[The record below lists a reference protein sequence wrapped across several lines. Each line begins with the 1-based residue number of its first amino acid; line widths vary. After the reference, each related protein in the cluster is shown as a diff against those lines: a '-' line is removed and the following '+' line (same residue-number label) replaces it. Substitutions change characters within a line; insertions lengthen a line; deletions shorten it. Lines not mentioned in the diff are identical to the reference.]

1 MLHKTYYPYNVI
13 ITCMYNRR
21 ALKYHLS
28 VPQAVRTILASN
40 NLYFQALSS
49 GITNYTAL
57 AQKIKTEVE
66 KITGIEVQIGTIVV
80 AIKRFADTLIKE
92 QEKEDKPNINDRIG
106 GARMSLTGSII
117 DVDFEDREFDEIS
130 NILEEFFEN
139 ESGSYNIFQTNKQLK
154 LFAEDI
160 EEIRNVVST
169 ASKRFDGKIKEG
181 LSKITITLPSSA
193 ASVSALDSSDE
204 ERQRLGQKRDY
215 NMLSLVSDVLYN
227 NQISLYNAFFASNEI
242 VLILNNKDAAK
253 AYELLRANIS
263 T

>member
-1 MLHKTYYPYNVI
+1 
-13 ITCMYNRR
+13 MYNRR
-21 ALKYHLS
+21 ALEYHLS
-28 VPQAVRTILASN
+28 VPQAVKTILASN

-49 GITNYTAL
+49 GIANYTAL
-57 AQKIKTEVE
+57 AQKIKTEVK

-80 AIKRFADTLIKE
+80 AIKRFADTLMKE
-92 QEKEDKPNINDRIG
+92 QEKEDKQYINDRMS

-117 DVDFEDREFDEIS
+117 DVDFEDTAYDEIS
-130 NILEEFFEN
+130 NILDEYFEK
-139 ESGSYNIFQTNKQLK
+139 ESGSYNIFQTNKQLR

-160 EEIRNVVST
+160 EEIRHIVST

-193 ASVSALDSSDE
+193 VSASALDLSDE
-204 ERQRLGQKRDY
+204 ERERLRQKPDY
-215 NMLSLVSDVLYN
+215 NILSLVSDVLYN
-227 NQISLYNAFFASNEI
+227 NQISLYNAFFDSNEI

>member
-1 MLHKTYYPYNVI
+1 
-13 ITCMYNRR
+13 MYNRR
-21 ALKYHLS
+21 ALPYHQS

-92 QEKEDKPNINDRIG
+92 QEKEDKPGINDRIG

-130 NILEEFFEN
+130 NILDEFFEN

-160 EEIRNVVST
+160 EEIRNIVST

-181 LSKITITLPSSA
+181 LSKITITLPS
-193 ASVSALDSSDE
+193 ASVSASALDPSDE
-204 ERQRLGQKRDY
+204 ERQRLSQKPDY

-242 VLILNNKDAAK
+242 VLILNDKDAAK